1 MAAMSTLA
9 FSLILLSALMHAL
22 WNLLVKQSR
31 DKTAFIWWMFCCSGS
46 LFTLVLLLAPGR
58 FPPLSPRYLLLGFSG
73 AVCFVFYHLF
83 TGRAYRE
90 GDLSMTYPLAQTAML
105 YVPIWGVLLL
115 GEHVSPLAAGGIG
128 LILCGAY
135 CVQLRELSLGEL
147 LRPFRNL
154 GSASVQAAL
163 AAGLVYSF
171 GAVVDKTGVSDFDPL
186 HFTYLL
192 VVFMLLLMSGNML
205 RPRNRGRIRAEWRH
219 NAKWVLWSGPV
230 MLCSFL
236 SFRYGLK
243 LAPMSYAVPVR
254 QASLLVAVLIGV
266 LFLGERCGRIR
277 FASTM
282 LILAGVFLVRLG

>member
-1 MAAMSTLA
+1 MSTLA
-9 FSLILLSALMHAL
+9 FGLILFSALMHAL

-31 DKTAFIWWMFCCSGS
+31 DKTAFIWWMFCSSGT
-46 LFTLVLLLAPGR
+46 LFTLALLLLPYG
-58 FPPLSPRYLLLGFSG
+58 FPHLNGRYLVLGAAG

-105 YVPIWGVLLL
+105 YVPLWGVLLL
-115 GEHVSPLAAGGIG
+115 GERVSPLAAGGIL

-135 CVQLRELSLGEL
+135 CVQLRELTLGEL

-154 GSASVQAAL
+154 GSTSVQAAL

-171 GAVVDKTGVSDFDPL
+171 GAVIDKTGVRDFDPL
-186 HFTYLL
+186 HFTYVL
-192 VVFMLLLMSGNML
+192 VVFMLLFMSANLL
-205 RPRNRGRIRAEWRH
+205 RPRNRGRIRAEWQSNR
-219 NAKWVLWSGPV
+219 KLVLWSGPV

-236 SFRYGLK
+236 SFRYGLQ

-254 QASLLVAVLIGV
+254 QASLLIAVLIGV
-266 LFLGERCGRIR
+266 VFLGERCGRIR
-277 FASTM
+277 FASTA
-282 LILAGVFLVRLG
+282 LILAGVCLVRFG